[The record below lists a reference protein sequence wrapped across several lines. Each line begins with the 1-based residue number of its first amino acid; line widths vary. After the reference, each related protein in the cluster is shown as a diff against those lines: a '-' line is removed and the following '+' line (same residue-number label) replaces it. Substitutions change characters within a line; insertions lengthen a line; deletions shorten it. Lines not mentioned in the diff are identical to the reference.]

1 MWSTLLQSIS
11 PPPAGDGWV
20 TVLVLLSV
28 ATGVAA
34 AFYFAARVKEI
45 VVPTTGSS
53 YSSDAKSTLLT
64 VSESKEAEEG
74 GEYHMSIAE
83 IQKAV
88 ADGANAFLFQEYEV
102 LGVFMLGFA
111 IVLLLLL
118 GTSGKEGWGGAVLST
133 IAFLAGA
140 LTSTISGFIGM
151 RIAVYTNARTALS
164 AQRGFEWAFDTA
176 FKGGAVMGF
185 ALVSLGLIVL
195 YILVNAFNLFYDKA
209 FQASTDGHA
218 QTIAM
223 FEALAG
229 YGLGGSAVALF
240 GRVGGGIY
248 TKAAD
253 VGADLAGKVE
263 AGLREDDPRN
273 PAVIADNVGDNVGDI
288 AGMGADLFG
297 SFAESACAT
306 MIISAQSPDLY
317 IYWPSMTFP
326 LVLTA
331 CGIFVCLL
339 TSFVATHLIRVK
351 TDRDVEPSLKR
362 QLLVSTF
369 LMTPVVIALAF
380 TFFPSEFK
388 LHVNDVGY
396 IKNWPV
402 KQHTSM
408 YNDTLFAPI

>member
-1 MWSTLLQSIS
+1 M
-11 PPPAGDGWV
+11 A
-20 TVLVLLSV
+20 VLVLTSV
-28 ATGVAA
+28 ITGVAA
-34 AFYFAARVKEI
+34 AFWFAARVKEI
-45 VVPTTGSS
+45 IVPATGSS
-53 YSSDAKSTLLT
+53 YSSDPKANLLT
-64 VSESKEAEEG
+64 AQESKEAEEG

-111 IVLLLLL
+111 IVLLILL
-118 GTSGKEGWGGAVLST
+118 GTTSHAGWGGAVLST

-195 YILVNAFNLFYDKA
+195 YLLVNAFYLFYDQA
-209 FQASTDGHA
+209 FRDPD
-218 QTIAM
+218 QTKAM

-306 MIISAQSPDLY
+306 MVIASQSPDLY
-317 IYWPSMTFP
+317 VFWPSMLFP

-331 CGIFVCLL
+331 CGIFVCLI
-339 TSFVATHLIRVK
+339 TTFVATHLIRVK
-351 TDRDVEPSLKR
+351 SDRDVEPSLKR

-369 LMTPVVIALAF
+369 LMTPVVLALAF
-380 TFFPSEFK
+380 TFFPPEFK
-388 LHVNDVGY
+388 LHINDVGY
-396 IKNWPV
+396 IKNWYNKRRQPPPLLSPV
-402 KQHTSM
+402 HSLLTSFCILFVSSG
-408 YNDTLFAPI
+408 TLLCAY